1 MGLSHHREYRK
12 FKRSFPPAACVHP
25 LLPLVPA
32 LGGGPHAPSRA
43 HCQGTP
49 VLPVPPGTTS
59 RDRSARG
66 WPAYRQQAAA
76 VRLLRGERL
85 MQRGNI
91 VLLDNPSNNMHYMLL
106 PTIALGLP

>member
-1 MGLSHHREYRK
+1 MDCSTPRLHPRREYRK
-12 FKRSFPPAACVHP
+12 FKWPFPPAECAYP

-49 VLPVPPGTTS
+49 VLPAPPGTTS
-59 RDRSARG
+59 RQRSARG
-66 WPAYRQQAAA
+66 WPAYRQQAA
-76 VRLLRGERL
+76 VGRLLRGERL

-91 VLLDNPSNNMHYMLL
+91 ALLDNPSNNLHH
-106 PTIALGLP
+106 I